1 MEPRYPF
8 RVVTPTLDGDVLRV
22 LAEAEASLT
31 GREINRRV
39 GHSSHEGVRLAL
51 DRLAGQGI
59 VGRTRAGTAI
69 LYRLNRD
76 HLAAPWIEGL
86 ASLRL
91 QLIDRLRTALEGWAI
106 RPSLAVL
113 FGSFARGDAGRESDL
128 DLLLVRPHG
137 CDTDDATWRDQVASL
152 EAAASAWTGNDA
164 RVLEYGEAEARRLGR
179 SEPVLAEAASEG
191 VELAGSLGTLR
202 RATRSRQ

>member
-128 DLLLVRPHG
+128 DLLLVRPRG
-137 CDTDDATWRDQVASL
+137 CDEDDATWRDQVSLL

>member
-128 DLLLVRPHG
+128 DLLLVRPQG